1 MVGSKA
7 QYKYRNDSNC
17 HVSHFSFLVWTE
29 AAAGLNTLKN
39 SVVCEKKEP
48 QRNEKSQEEPA
59 DIVIGQLVTERSFKA
74 SFYVIFLDTF
84 VEKHRAI
91 DGSNDAKKSDCD
103 HSSSPLG
110 PEAFPSAFQCAYHSL
125 VVIDRNAAQEKNA
138 DVNVAEKDISSHQA

>member
-17 HVSHFSFLVWTE
+17 HVSHFSFLVWIE

-59 DIVIGQLVTERSFKA
+59 DIVVGQIVIERSFKA
-74 SFYVIFLDTF
+74 SCYVFFLDIF
-84 VEKHRAI
+84 AEKHRAI
-91 DGSNDAKKSDCD
+91 DGSNDAKESDCD

-138 DVNVAEKDISSHQA
+138 DVNVAEKDIASHQA